1 MTLAFTF
8 NDAVVPVSVMDAASF
23 IMSVQTPPELCHTPT
38 LNSIGGPAD
47 DFGTRAR
54 KVGF

>member
-1 MTLAFTF
+1 MTLARTL
-8 NDAVVPVSVMDAASF
+8 NDRVVPVSVVDAATF
-23 IMSVQTPPELCHTPT
+23 IVPIQTPPELCHTPT